1 MPTHLPSDCFSP
13 KTVLDTKVN
22 IVYVPVNLILKI
34 VSQGNE
40 NNDKKRSM
48 VTHLCTPYGL
58 SRIGS
63 LNGGG
68 IWPK

>member
-1 MPTHLPSDCFSP
+1 MAAWLGLGRTSGGHQ
-13 KTVLDTKVN
+13 
-22 IVYVPVNLILKI
+22 VNLILDT
-34 VSQGNE
+34 VSQRKE
-40 NNDKKRSM
+40 NNNKKEGM
-48 VTHLCTPYGL
+48 ATHLCTPYGL